1 MHIWE
6 LFCGAGILS
15 RVARER
21 GHTVESVDHDQ
32 YGATT
37 AVCDIMHWS
46 LRAADRRPDFIWASP
61 PCTSYSLAAI
71 RHHRRNGV
79 AVSEMAKLSDR
90 IVLHTLALIA
100 EARCP
105 YVIENPMG
113 LLRKQTFME
122 QLQRRTITQC
132 TYGSQVMKPT
142 DLWSDMFAD
151 LFNPDGWEPR
161 PACKNGNPN
170 CHHDRQPRSY
180 AVRKERGLTKLG
192 VQGATNAHVRAI
204 LPEALCV
211 EVIEAAERHHARAQS
226 LTHG

>member
-15 RVARER
+15 RIARER
-21 GHTVESVDHDQ
+21 GHTVESVDREQ

-37 AVCDIMHWS
+37 VICDMFQWGLHV
-46 LRAADRRPDFIWASP
+46 ADHRPDFIWASP

-71 RHHRRNGV
+71 SHHRKAGV
-79 AVSEMAKLSDR
+79 ATSEMAKLSDR
-90 IVLHTLALIA
+90 LMLHTLGLIA
-100 EARCP
+100 EAGCP

-113 LLRKQTFME
+113 LLRKQPFME
-122 QLQRRTITQC
+122 GLPRRTITQC

-151 LFNPDGWEPR
+151 LFNVDGWEPQ

-180 AVRKERGLTKLG
+180 AVRKARGLTKGG
-192 VQGATNAHVRAI
+192 VQGAVNAHVRAI
-204 LPEALCV
+204 LPDALCL
-211 EVIEAAERHHARAQS
+211 EVILAAERHHERAQPLS
-226 LTHG
+226 HI